1 MNVEHSHEFADLF
14 PVPPEARTVMVFGG
28 TFDPVHVAH
37 ITLSELVRE
46 KLGADWIVYVPA
58 ARSPMRNAGPIAAA
72 RDRLAMLRLA
82 IAGRAACSVSPIELI
97 AAEDVLPASM
107 PDAGDRGNAAALPP
121 PSYTVDTLRKL
132 RVLAP
137 HTTVLRLLIGA
148 DQAAQ
153 FHQWRQPREVI
164 ALAEP
169 VVMLRAP
176 SETADHLMA
185 AIAPHWSP
193 DDAAK
198 WRSRIVEVPTMD
210 VSATA
215 VRAAALR
222 GELDSADVA
231 RMLPAPVRDYIA
243 SRRLYKNP

>member
-1 MNVEHSHEFADLF
+1 MSAGHSHEFSDLF
-14 PVPPEARTVMVFGG
+14 PVPSEARTVIVFGG

-37 ITLSELVRE
+37 LTLPELVRE

-58 ARSPMRNAGPIAAA
+58 ARSPMRDAGPMAAA

-82 IAGRAACSVSPIELI
+82 LAGRAACSVSPIELI
-97 AAEDVLPASM
+97 AAEDALPAVM
-107 PDAGDRGNAAALPP
+107 PAAQDRGGSAASPP

-137 HTTVLRLLIGA
+137 HTTALRLLIGA

-153 FHQWRQPREVI
+153 FHRWRQPREII

-176 SETADHLMA
+176 SETAGQLMA

-193 DDAAK
+193 DDAAN

-210 VSATA
+210 VSATTI
-215 VRAAALR
+215 RAAAAR
-222 GELDSADVA
+222 GELDSAEFS
-231 RMLPAPVRDYIA
+231 RMLPAPVRDYIS
-243 SRRLYKNP
+243 SRRLYKNG